1 MENVKN
7 QSWFWNLSQHSM
19 QINSWPQKL
28 NVSVPLLEVVP
39 GFNLYVQAEYFLNI
53 LFILQG

>member
-7 QSWFWNLSQHSM
+7 QIWFWNLSQHSM

-53 LFILQG
+53 LFF